1 MTILDDQRRAAAQ
14 PVAPSQPDL
23 ELDRTVAT
31 DELEA
36 LAADRRRTAAGPRL
50 SWASAQPF
58 VRRTR
63 TEEPGEAQVPG
74 WRVLVGGYRRRALL
88 LDLLSALGA
97 GGAVAL
103 AADASTTTLTWLAV
117 TAAALLVL
125 VAVFRGYDRRSVGNG
140 PAEFQ
145 SLLRAGLGAAAFV
158 ALASVALGLTLPRL
172 PIGAF
177 LVLATPTAA
186 LGRYVLRR
194 RLHGR
199 RHEGVA
205 MARTLVV
212 GDAASA
218 HRLVTD
224 LRNASHH
231 GYRVVGL
238 CLPSVDATP
247 PQDGVPTLGAYA
259 DVPQVAYD
267 ENIDVVIVTGGDL
280 AGDALRRLSWALGR
294 VGADLVVEPGL
305 VEVLGPR
312 LQLRPTAGLTLLE
325 VETAPPGGRL
335 IAKSVLDHVLGALL
349 LAAAAPVIA
358 VAALAVR
365 VSSPGP
371 AFYRQTRI
379 GVDGRRFT
387 MWKLRSMYVDAD
399 ARRAALLAES
409 DRDGLMFKM
418 HDDPRVT
425 KVGRVL
431 RRYSVDELPQLWN
444 VVRGDMSL
452 VGPRPPLPVEVDA
465 YRDQV
470 FRRLR
475 VRPGLTGLWQVSG
488 RADLSWDESVRL
500 DLRYVDNW
508 SVAMD
513 LLILWKTGRAVL
525 GSSGA
530 Y

>member
-199 RHEGVA
+199 RHEGSPWPARSSWA
-205 MARTLVV
+205 MPPRRT
-212 GDAASA
+212 ASSP
-218 HRLVTD
+218 T
-224 LRNASHH
+224 
-231 GYRVVGL
+231 
-238 CLPSVDATP
+238 CATP
-247 PQDGVPTLGAYA
+247 RTTATASSACACRRSTPRRRRTACRPWGPTR
-259 DVPQVAYD
+259 
-267 ENIDVVIVTGGDL
+267 TS
-280 AGDALRRLSWALGR
+280 RRS
-294 VGADLVVEPGL
+294 
-305 VEVLGPR
+305 
-312 LQLRPTAGLTLLE
+312 PT
-325 VETAPPGGRL
+325 
-335 IAKSVLDHVLGALL
+335 
-349 LAAAAPVIA
+349 
-358 VAALAVR
+358 
-365 VSSPGP
+365 
-371 AFYRQTRI
+371 TR
-379 GVDGRRFT
+379 T
-387 MWKLRSMYVDAD
+387 STW
-399 ARRAALLAES
+399 
-409 DRDGLMFKM
+409 
-418 HDDPRVT
+418 
-425 KVGRVL
+425 
-431 RRYSVDELPQLWN
+431 
-444 VVRGDMSL
+444 
-452 VGPRPPLPVEVDA
+452 
-465 YRDQV
+465 
-470 FRRLR
+470 
-475 VRPGLTGLWQVSG
+475 
-488 RADLSWDESVRL
+488 
-500 DLRYVDNW
+500 
-508 SVAMD
+508 
-513 LLILWKTGRAVL
+513 
-525 GSSGA
+525 
-530 Y
+530 